1 MCVFVPMLSKN
12 LKKDTQNTFY
22 RFYRNMKIEFSNFLL
37 DSYTLPLIIILASN
51 HRRRNFRER
60 SQGRPGPG
68 AGHAKTNSR
77 EFTRQVL
84 AHPNHFR
91 ELSLGSLGVL
101 EEVM

>member
-1 MCVFVPMLSKN
+1 
-12 LKKDTQNTFY
+12 
-22 RFYRNMKIEFSNFLL
+22 MKIEFQVSNFLL

>member
-1 MCVFVPMLSKN
+1 MISKN
-12 LKKDTQNTFY
+12 LNKDTQNTFY

>member
-1 MCVFVPMLSKN
+1 
-12 LKKDTQNTFY
+12 
-22 RFYRNMKIEFSNFLL
+22 MKIEFSNFLL
-37 DSYTLPLIIILASN
+37 DSCTLPLIIILASN

-77 EFTRQVL
+77 EFTPRRQVL